1 MNTLVFSIKL
11 DVGDAEMTS
20 ERTTGTRESVNVRRE
35 FLETAVVM
43 SRASAR
49 LAEMALSQT
58 SPNLA
63 GTCATAA
70 LELAQGAATL
80 VNVGTK
86 NNVSTTMAKRL

>member
-1 MNTLVFSIKL
+1 
-11 DVGDAEMTS
+11 MTS
-20 ERTTGTRESVNVRRE
+20 ERTIETEESVSVRQE
-35 FLETAVVM
+35 FLATAVVM

-49 LAEMALSQT
+49 LAEMALAQT

-86 NNVSTTMAKRL
+86 TSGSAMAKRS

>member
-1 MNTLVFSIKL
+1 
-11 DVGDAEMTS
+11 MTS
-20 ERTTGTRESVNVRRE
+20 ERTTGTQESVSVSRE
-35 FLETAVVM
+35 FAEAAVVM

-80 VNVGTK
+80 ASAGAKT
-86 NNVSTTMAKRL
+86 TQRTMAKRS

>member
-1 MNTLVFSIKL
+1 
-11 DVGDAEMTS
+11 MTS
-20 ERTTGTRESVNVRRE
+20 ERTTGTQESVNVRQE
-35 FLETAVVM
+35 FLESAVVM

-80 VNVGTK
+80 ASAGTK
-86 NNVSTTMAKRL
+86 TSGSTTMDKRL